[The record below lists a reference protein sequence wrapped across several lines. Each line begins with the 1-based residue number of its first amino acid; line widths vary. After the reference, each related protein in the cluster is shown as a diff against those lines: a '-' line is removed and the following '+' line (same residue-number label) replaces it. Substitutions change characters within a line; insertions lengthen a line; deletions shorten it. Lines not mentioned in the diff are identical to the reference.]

1 MTFAC
6 GATDV
11 FFATRTRRS
20 PLRFIK
26 NGITADK
33 VVDMYQEA
41 HKKIRADP
49 SRAKKSDKKHNTVVK
64 GRKGRMSREQRQDR
78 VRQKMAAFE
87 RKIAQE

>member
-1 MTFAC
+1 MH
-6 GATDV
+6 
-11 FFATRTRRS
+11 
-20 PLRFIK
+20 RFIK

-33 VVDMYQEA
+33 VVDMYAEA

-49 SRAKKSDKKHNTVVK
+49 SRAKKDGKEHKTVVK
-64 GRKGRMSREQRQDR
+64 GRKQRMSRQQRQDR